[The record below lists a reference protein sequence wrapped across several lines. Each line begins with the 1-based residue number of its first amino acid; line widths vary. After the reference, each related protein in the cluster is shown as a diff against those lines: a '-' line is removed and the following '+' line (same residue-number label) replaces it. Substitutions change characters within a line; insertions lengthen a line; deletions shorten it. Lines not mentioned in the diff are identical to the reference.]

1 MYYFEKKSDDP
12 YKLKRYEEAI
22 QSYDKFQSYDK
33 TVFNSKGNTLLGSSS
48 DFIQSFSW
56 K

>member
-1 MYYFEKKSDDP
+1 MGNDHTNPKKILKFTYYDTLMYYFEKKSDDP

-33 TVFNSKGNTLLGSSS
+33 TS
-48 DFIQSFSW
+48 
-56 K
+56 